1 MIIMIIVF
9 KGMVIEISMEYTEI
23 RDHNKHKTPH
33 NLNSELKR
41 KSYELTRGPPLL

>member
-1 MIIMIIVF
+1 MIIMIVIF
-9 KGMVIEISMEYTEI
+9 KGIVTEITIECPKI

-33 NLNSELKR
+33 NLNSRLKR